1 MFKRIVRMWKN
12 RKWWK
17 KSFLTT
23 NFRFRWPLKNWDDF
37 LKVVRIGWKWSQM
50 EDMGSN
56 KPNMIFFLPKTSTSG
71 VTWGYILKVWLV
83 YSNIRKL
90 PWFSCQHCKIKGS
103 NVPKLPWCVFHM
115 CFLKNNTLLE
125 YLYRYSSE
133 QRAQKR
139 YWSFINRRLSR
150 TNAMFLGPAVK
161 QLMLKYRKFGLVS
174 LLDVFPQTT
183 NQPPVIYPIFKWAG
197 GL

>member
-1 MFKRIVRMWKN
+1 MWKN
-12 RKWWK
+12 RKWRK

-23 NFRFRWPLKNWDDF
+23 HFRFRWPLKNWDDF

-56 KPNMIFFLPKTSTSG
+56 KPNMNFFLPKTSTSG

-161 QLMLKYRKFGLVS
+161 QLMLK
-174 LLDVFPQTT
+174 
-183 NQPPVIYPIFKWAG
+183 
-197 GL
+197 